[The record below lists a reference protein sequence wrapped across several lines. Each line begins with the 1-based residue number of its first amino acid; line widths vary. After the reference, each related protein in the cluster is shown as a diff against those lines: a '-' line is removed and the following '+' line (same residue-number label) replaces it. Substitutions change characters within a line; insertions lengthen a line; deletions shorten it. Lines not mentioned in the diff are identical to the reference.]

1 MIASRVKFAFCMAAL
16 VLLWG
21 CETPTQS
28 TDRPASKNDSPFGD
42 FFRTAAETS
51 QDKFDYQSAAKY
63 YQNLHKRDPND
74 MAALLG
80 LARNLRYIGSAASSL
95 ALLEEALPGNPG
107 NFAIRAEYGKS
118 LVAAGRGRRAIDYLT
133 ELLEEI
139 PDDWELLSALGI
151 AHDLLGES
159 GKAERAY
166 RSALEITPE
175 NPSIINNLALS
186 LALSDQI
193 DEGIALL
200 EKTTNTVLSTP
211 HLRQNLALMY
221 AMKGDIKSARRLAE
235 WDLPREMV
243 DSNIEYYERFFPR
256 MGGAQSSRSQS
267 SGTVEVSRLE
277 EPAETVVEPV
287 IPTPAPQT
295 VQEPEATTT
304 MAAVEETVGTDQAI
318 QTAYQTRRSAT
329 WCLPVPWPASSWP
342 PIYAPSCIAARKF
355 AAWSCR
361 RYKLFNQER
370 FERDVRVGEG
380 RRFGPRPLFHEHAGE
395 AQVTRAV
402 DGVRTDDEAVAQ
414 VEGGELMGRHIAA
427 NDDLVPALGQTDHL

>member
-51 QDKFDYQSAAKY
+51 QDKFDYRSAAKY

-304 MAAVEETVGTDQAI
+304 MAAVEETMDTDQAI
-318 QTAYQTRRSAT
+318 QTAYQPIDGIKIQLGVFKTFDRATAGLSAMRDSNVDLLSGLRFVIDEIEGIDAPVGYMVLAGPMASQQLAADLCT
-329 WCLPVPWPASSWP
+329 KLHSRKKICRLVLP
-342 PIYAPSCIAARKF
+342 
-355 AAWSCR
+355 
-361 RYKLFNQER
+361 
-370 FERDVRVGEG
+370 
-380 RRFGPRPLFHEHAGE
+380 
-395 AQVTRAV
+395 
-402 DGVRTDDEAVAQ
+402 
-414 VEGGELMGRHIAA
+414 
-427 NDDLVPALGQTDHL
+427 